1 MRLSW
6 VLTALVLLTASA
18 ASAQVAP
25 GGQEAEAREHFEIA
39 RRYYELGQFR
49 QAAAEFEAA
58 YRISPRPQLLMNI
71 YLSYRDAADPVNAAR
86 ALREYLASDHPSA
99 ADRPGLET
107 RLRAL
112 DRQVAEQAAA
122 TPDQP
127 APTETTE
134 PTATTETPVPAT
146 ASRTP
151 DVVAP
156 AIVLTAGGALLLAG
170 VGTGAATAAEH
181 GSLEAAC
188 PDRTCAPAD
197 AGRID
202 TVRGLGIATDVLL
215 GVGLATAAAGLVW
228 LIVELD
234 SGGSDVE
241 TARLH
246 CGGLGCSVRGTF

>member
-1 MRLSW
+1 MRRRLSW
-6 VLTALVLLTASA
+6 FLATLVMLIASA

-25 GGQEAEAREHFEIA
+25 AGPEAEAREHFEIA

-49 QAAAEFEAA
+49 EAAAEFEAA

-112 DRQVAEQAAA
+112 ERQVAEQAAA
-122 TPDQP
+122 TPDP
-127 APTETTE
+127 VAPTETTE
-134 PTATTETPVPAT
+134 TAAPLPPIE
-146 ASRTP
+146 SRTP
-151 DVVAP
+151 DVVGP

-181 GSLEAAC
+181 GALEAAC
-188 PDRTCAPAD
+188 PDRACAPAD

-202 TVRGLGIATDVLL
+202 TVRALGITTDVLL
-215 GVGLATAAAGLVW
+215 GVGLAAAAAGLVW

-234 SGGSDVE
+234 SGGPE
-241 TARLH
+241 TESVQLE